1 LSLSRSGSEGS
12 ASTVPPVTPPRP
24 PTGGP
29 RGGSSSYWQP
39 PGCPCSPLRCEAL
52 MRKESLPSLIGALL
66 APLPLLG
73 QAGAVGT
80 VIGQVTDAATGS
92 PLPGATVNVVGSNT
106 GRITDSNGR
115 YILINVPTGPQAVE
129 VRLLGYSTAR
139 GNVTVAEGQSAT
151 GNFALETQAM
161 LLEGVVAVGYAEQSR
176 RDVTGSA
183 APVQMEQIRQPPTAN
198 VV

>member
-1 LSLSRSGSEGS
+1 VHVPPESSRRRLPLALSGSGSEGP
-12 ASTVPPVTPPRP
+12 AGRGPPVTPLRP
-24 PTGGP
+24 QTAAP
-29 RGGSSSYWQP
+29 RGGASACWQP
-39 PGCPCSPLRCEAL
+39 PGCTCSPHRCEEG
-52 MRKESLPSLIGALL
+52 MRKVSMLCLIGALL

-80 VIGQVTDAATGS
+80 VIGQVTDAATGR

-151 GNFALETQAM
+151 VNFALET
-161 LLEGVVAVGYAEQSR
+161 
-176 RDVTGSA
+176 
-183 APVQMEQIRQPPTAN
+183 
-198 VV
+198 